1 MGLLPLDEVR
11 RRLRAV
17 GQSDGGVQSIPIDR
31 IVGSVDRSGDFDRS
45 FGARRSLSRRRLK
58 SLREAF
64 AERELPRSTST
75 SSAACTSWPTVTTV
89 ALARERDAHFIDA
102 ELTAHFH
109 RDVDVARLVH
119 TEQHGR

>member
-45 FGARRSLSRRRLK
+45 FGAPAIDD
-58 SLREAF
+58 LRA
-64 AERELPRSTST
+64 L
-75 SSAACTSWPTVTTV
+75 AACTSWPTATIGWRS
-89 ALARERDAHFIDA
+89 LASATPTSSTPR
-102 ELTAHFH
+102 
-109 RDVDVARLVH
+109 
-119 TEQHGR
+119 